1 MVALIAA
8 RALVADSVTLSN
20 GDSIT
25 GSLVAIKDS
34 KLLFDAALFGR
45 LEVDQRFV
53 KTLETEKT
61 YTVYIS
67 QQEKRGFFEA
77 GDGVNYLR
85 IGDQISAIEIVAIQ
99 SAEPAK
105 RLIQVLPLD
114 LRSRLDLA
122 LVFSSGNSTTENFNA
137 LGESKLRQK
146 NGEHKATFLRNTEKV
161 EEITSKD
168 LVDVSYG
175 YKRFFSPVWYA
186 SLNTNFFRDELKDI
200 DQRLTLSA
208 GAGYQV
214 FNTSSSA
221 LSTELGLSSVQERL
235 AGENKSSPALR
246 WGIDFQRY
254 FLDRKAEAFYR
265 QSLLAIAE
273 EGRGQVI
280 TSSTGLRYALSDRVD
295 AALRADLN
303 YETNPPI
310 GAESIDLT
318 YSLGVGIRF

>member
-1 MVALIAA
+1 M
-8 RALVADSVTLSN
+8 
-20 GDSIT
+20 
-25 GSLVAIKDS
+25 
-34 KLLFDAALFGR
+34 
-45 LEVDQRFV
+45 
-53 KTLETEKT
+53 
-61 YTVYIS
+61 
-67 QQEKRGFFEA
+67 
-77 GDGVNYLR
+77 
-85 IGDQISAIEIVAIQ
+85 
-99 SAEPAK
+99 
-105 RLIQVLPLD
+105 
-114 LRSRLDLA
+114 
-122 LVFSSGNSTTENFNA
+122 
-137 LGESKLRQK
+137 
-146 NGEHKATFLRNTEKV
+146 
-161 EEITSKD
+161 
-168 LVDVSYG
+168 DVSYG

-265 QSLLAIAE
+265 QTLLAIAE